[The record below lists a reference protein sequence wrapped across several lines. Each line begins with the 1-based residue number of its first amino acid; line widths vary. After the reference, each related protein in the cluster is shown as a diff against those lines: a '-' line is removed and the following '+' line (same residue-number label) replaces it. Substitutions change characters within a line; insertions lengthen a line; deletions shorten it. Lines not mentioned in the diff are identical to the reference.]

1 MQLKFIGAI
10 EGVTGSKHLLI
21 TEKRRQILLDCGL
34 YQGMGKETDPMNR
47 HLGLNPAQIE
57 AVILSHAHIDH
68 CGNLPTLVREGFKGK
83 IYCTPATRDVCE
95 ILLLDSAHIHESDIK
110 YINKKRLQKGHDL
123 LKPLYTVKHVELCMR
138 HFKTIPYESEFHLN
152 DEISFHFTDVGHII
166 GAASVHITAR
176 ESGKTTKL
184 SFTGDVGRYTDLI
197 LKRPS
202 PFTQADHIICE
213 STYGNKLH
221 DGQEDASARLLSIVK
236 DTCLV
241 KKGKVI
247 IPSFSLGRTQEL
259 LYVIDQ
265 LKNQKLL
272 PVNLRVYVDSP
283 LSSKATEVVKKH
295 PECFNE
301 KLKEYIHSDPEP
313 FNFPGLTFIEEVE
326 DSKALNESDEP
337 CIIISASGMADAG
350 RVKHHIKKNVVDAKN
365 TILIVGYC
373 SPRSLAADLE
383 AGKPQVH
390 IFGEIFDVKAR
401 VESLHSFS
409 AHADYLEL
417 IRFLSCQDKEKV
429 KTLFLVHGE
438 TEAKSAF
445 RERLL
450 KEGYKNVIIGEKGMT
465 QDLQ

>member
-1 MQLKFIGAI
+1 MILKFIGAA

-47 HLGLNPAQIE
+47 HLGLNPSEIE

-68 CGNLPTLVREGFKGK
+68 CGNLPNLVKQGFTGK

-110 YINKKRLQKGHDL
+110 YLNKKRLAKGQEP

-138 HFKTIPYESEFHLN
+138 HFKPIPYDSEFHLN

-166 GAASVHITAR
+166 GAASIHVTAK
-176 ESGKTTKL
+176 ENGKTTRL
-184 SFTGDVGRYTDLI
+184 SFTGDVGRYNDLI

-202 PFTQADHIICE
+202 PFTQADYIICE
-213 STYGNKLH
+213 STYGNRLH
-221 DGQEDASARLLSIVK
+221 DQAEDATAKLLSIVNE
-236 DTCLV
+236 TCLD
-241 KKGKVI
+241 KKGKVV
-247 IPSFSLGRTQEL
+247 IPSFSLGRTQEI
-259 LYVIDQ
+259 LYVLDQ
-265 LKNQKLL
+265 LKNKKLL
-272 PVNLRVYVDSP
+272 PVDLRVYVDSP
-283 LSSKATEVVKKH
+283 LSSKATEIVKKH

-301 KLKEYIHSDPEP
+301 KLKEYIISDPEP

-326 DSKALNESDEP
+326 DSKALNKSEEP

-350 RVKHHIKKNVVDAKN
+350 RIKHHIKKTVVDPKN
-365 TILIVGYC
+365 TILIVGYA
-373 SPRSLAADLE
+373 SPRTLAANLE
-383 AGKPQVH
+383 AGNQQVH

-429 KTLFLVHGE
+429 KTIFLVHGDE
-438 TEAKSAF
+438 EAKKEF
-445 RERLL
+445 KERLL
-450 KEGYKNVIIGEKGMT
+450 KEGFKNVVIGQKGLSV
-465 QDLQ
+465 QLE